1 MGPFW
6 RPLWHNKWTLLKVS
20 ICCALGEAPWFQK
33 GPNFHPFGLSEDI
46 FSVNGS
52 ILASALARQ
61 MDTFKS
67 VHLLCFGR
75 GPMATKR
82 VPIKIHLGFQRAP
95 ARHTTTITAKQQQTI
110 AAHHHNRN
118 KSATTTT
125 PFKQPPLIRHRR
137 NKAETKASTP
147 FKKNYLVNLHK
158 PLRQNSHNSQHP
170 QQISNLTSTFY
181 LHD

>member
-1 MGPFW
+1 MRLRGS
-6 RPLWHNKWTLLKVS
+6 K
-20 ICCALGEAPWFQK
+20 K
-33 GPNFHPFGLSEDI
+33 GPNLDPFGLSEDI

-125 PFKQPPLIRHRR
+125 TPFKQPPLIRHRR

-147 FKKNYLVNLHK
+147 FKKKLPRQPPQATSTKLPQFTTSATNQQLNLHLL
-158 PLRQNSHNSQHP
+158 PP
-170 QQISNLTSTFY
+170 
-181 LHD
+181 